1 MNAEIIKE
9 DEGFCLD
16 REIKE
21 MKLKKDLQF
30 LKERF
35 FKSDAAL
42 GRMLGVT
49 GKVMGDWLKRNYKMH
64 DSTYNHV
71 LERVNLIK
79 RAIKEVDKYDPEEF
93 FFDKEKEE

>member
-1 MNAEIIKE
+1 MIKSMIKE
-9 DEGFCLD
+9 DDSFCLD

-64 DSTYNHV
+64 DRTYNHV
-71 LERVNLIK
+71 LVRVNLIK
-79 RAIKEVDKYDPEEF
+79 KAIKEVDKYDPEEF
-93 FFDKEKEE
+93 FFDKEKKE

>member
-1 MNAEIIKE
+1 MIKE
-9 DEGFCLD
+9 DDSFCLD

-30 LKERF
+30 SKEKF

-49 GKVMGDWLKRNYKMH
+49 GKVMGDWL
-64 DSTYNHV
+64 
-71 LERVNLIK
+71 
-79 RAIKEVDKYDPEEF
+79 
-93 FFDKEKEE
+93 

>member
-1 MNAEIIKE
+1 MGADIIKE
-9 DEGFCLD
+9 DDGFCLD

-49 GKVMGDWLKRNYKMH
+49 GKVMGDWLKRNHKMH
-64 DSTYNHV
+64 DRTYNHV
-71 LERVNLIK
+71 LVRVNLIK
-79 RAIKEVDKYDPEEF
+79 KAIKEVDKYDPEEF
-93 FFDKEKEE
+93 FFDKEKKE

>member
-1 MNAEIIKE
+1 MGADIIKE
-9 DEGFCLD
+9 DDSFCLD

-49 GKVMGDWLKRNYKMH
+49 GKVMGDWLKRNHKKH
-64 DSTYNHV
+64 DRTYNHV
-71 LERVNLIK
+71 LVRVNLIK
-79 RAIKEVDKYDPEEF
+79 RAIKEVDNYDPEEF
-93 FFDKEKEE
+93 FIEND